1 MINDINFMEK
11 KAEKNHDDEWLKNL
25 PVLTEEIAF
34 KPEEMVV
41 CGACQRTNPPTR
53 LNCFYCG
60 KELEISAEQA
70 KKIKPNLRKLEAW
83 EKGFNLI
90 CQPLNSQFDEESLA
104 KIAKIVN
111 LETATLEKICAAK
124 TALPLARVE
133 SEKEAEIIA
142 ERLKECSFET
152 LILSDEKLAANQM
165 PQRLRGVEF
174 WDDKLILVL
183 FNTDEIVEVDLN
195 DLVLMVSGAIFERTT
210 SSIENR
216 KKGENKLLKSIE
228 TASDE
233 MLFDIYSRSD
243 TQGFRVFAKG
253 FDFSSLESEKA
264 MTANEN
270 LKKLAE
276 KLKSVAP
283 NLKTV
288 ENYVSVRESLANIWE
303 AEEMKD
309 SKGLTRQK
317 FGKFNLENVTKI
329 SNWTQFNK
337 FSRLQR
343 HIL

>member
-1 MINDINFMEK
+1 MINEYMEK
-11 KAEKNHDDEWLKNL
+11 KAEDVHDENWLKKL
-25 PVLTEEIAF
+25 PVMTEEIAF
-34 KPEEMVV
+34 KPEEMVA

-53 LNCFYCG
+53 VKCFYCG
-60 KELEISAEQA
+60 KELEISAEQS
-70 KKIKPNLRKLEAW
+70 KRIKTNLRKLEAW

-90 CQPLNSQFDEESLA
+90 YTPNPNNFAENSLGE
-104 KIAKIVN
+104 IAKIVN
-111 LETATLEKICAAK
+111 LETATLEKICASQ

-133 SEKEAEIIA
+133 SEKEAEIIG
-142 ERLKECSFET
+142 ERLKEFGFET
-152 LILSDEKLAANQM
+152 LILSDEKLAANKM

-183 FNTDEIVEVDLN
+183 FNTDEIVEIDVQ

-216 KKGENKLLKSIE
+216 KKGENILLDSTE

-243 TQGFRVFAKG
+243 VEGFRVFAKG
-253 FDFSSLESEKA
+253 FDFSSLEAEKG

-288 ENYVSVRESLANIWE
+288 ENYASVRESLASIWE

-317 FGKFNLENVTKI
+317 FGKFNLENITKI

>member
-1 MINDINFMEK
+1 MEK
-11 KAEKNHDDEWLKNL
+11 KAEKIHDEDWLKKL

-41 CGACQRTNPPTR
+41 CGSCQRTSPPTR
-53 LNCFYCG
+53 VKCFYCG

-70 KKIKPNLRKLEAW
+70 KNIKTNLRKLEAW

-90 CQPLNSQFDEESLA
+90 YKPDDKEKSTVEA
-104 KIAKIVN
+104 AKIVN
-111 LETATLEKICAAK
+111 LETATLEKICAAQ

-133 SEKEAEIIA
+133 SEKEAEIIG
-142 ERLKECSFET
+142 ERLREFGFDT
-152 LILSDEKLAANQM
+152 LILSDEKLAANKM

-183 FNTDEIVEVDLN
+183 FNTSEIVEIDVQ

-210 SSIENR
+210 SSIEDR
-216 KKGENKLLKSIE
+216 KKGENILLKSSE

-233 MLFDIYSRSD
+233 MLFDIYSRVD
-243 TQGFRVFAKG
+243 AEGFRVFAKG
-253 FDFSSLESEKA
+253 FDFSSLETEKA
-264 MTANEN
+264 LTANEN

-283 NLKTV
+283 NLKTI
-288 ENYVSVRESLANIWE
+288 ENYVSVRESLASVWE

-309 SKGLTRQK
+309 SKGLTRHK
-317 FGKFNLENVTKI
+317 FGKFNLENVTKV

-337 FSRLQR
+337 FSRLQW